1 MWKRTPQQS
10 VRNLK
15 QLFIMGFLKREVT
28 TNVNP
33 TSKFLEWK
41 SNNKS
46 FSFYNKELKQN
57 EEVKLPITFMVLEEY
72 HTIKGFSD
80 ADQTGIYSN
89 EVLQIGSEELEVRTH
104 KGRIIAKGKYK
115 DIKGAVNAA
124 GGNYHKSIYAVT
136 NEWELINISFKGACV
151 SEWSK
156 FVEKGSWKRLADEWV
171 SIESANDHKKGMVK
185 YSTPNFAF
193 NISLSD
199 SEYGMVKDKATQ
211 LQEYMNKYFNKVE
224 EIVVVAEEEVV
235 PESINGLDF

>member
-1 MWKRTPQQS
+1 
-10 VRNLK
+10 
-15 QLFIMGFLKREVT
+15 MGFLKREVT
-28 TNVNP
+28 TTTNP

-57 EEVKLPITFMVLEEY
+57 EEVKLPLTFMVLEEY
-72 HTIKGFSD
+72 HKISGFSD

-89 EVLQIGSEELEVRTH
+89 EVLQIGAEEMEVRTF

-136 NEWELINISFKGACV
+136 KEGELINISFKGACV

-156 FVEKGSWKRLADEWV
+156 FVEKGAWKRLADEWV

-185 YSTPNFAF
+185 YSTPNFVF
-193 NISLSD
+193 NTSLSED
-199 SEYGMVKDKATQ
+199 EFKMVEAKATE
-211 LQEYMNKYFNKVE
+211 LESYLTTYFAKDVKVE
-224 EIVVVAEEEVV
+224 NVAEIDEV
-235 PESINGLDF
+235 EALEQLDF

>member
-1 MWKRTPQQS
+1 
-10 VRNLK
+10 
-15 QLFIMGFLKREVT
+15 MGFLKREVT

-46 FSFYNKELKQN
+46 FSFWNKELKKN
-57 EEVKLPITFMVLEEY
+57 EEVKLPLTFMVLEEY
-72 HTIKGFSD
+72 HKISGFSD

-89 EVLQIGSEELEVRTH
+89 EVLQIGTEEMEVRTF
-104 KGRIIAKGKYK
+104 KGRIIAKGLYK

-151 SEWSK
+151 SQWST
-156 FVEKGSWKRLADEWV
+156 FIEKGAWKRLADEWV
-171 SIESANDHKKGMVK
+171 SIESSNDHQKGMVK

-193 NISLSD
+193 NSSLSD
-199 SEYGMVKDKATQ
+199 TEYKVVEEKATQ
-211 LQEYMNKYFNKVE
+211 LQDYMNKYFKAE
-224 EIVVVAEEEVV
+224 EIEVEAEEVV
-235 PESINGLDF
+235 ATGNINGLDF

>member
-1 MWKRTPQQS
+1 
-10 VRNLK
+10 
-15 QLFIMGFLKREVT
+15 MGFLKREVT
-28 TNVNP
+28 TTTNP

-41 SNNKS
+41 SNKKS

-57 EEVKLPITFMVLEEY
+57 EEVKLPLTFMVLEEY
-72 HTIKGFSD
+72 HKISGFSD

-89 EVLQIGSEELEVRTH
+89 EVLQIGAEEMEVRTF

-136 NEWELINISFKGACV
+136 KEGELINISFKGACV

-156 FVEKGSWKRLADEWV
+156 FVEKGAWKRLADEWV

-185 YSTPNFAF
+185 YSTPNFVF
-193 NISLSD
+193 NTSLS
-199 SEYGMVKDKATQ
+199 ENEFKTVKAKATE
-211 LQEYMNKYFNKVE
+211 LESYLTTYFAKDVKVE
-224 EIVVVAEEEVV
+224 NVAEIDEV
-235 PESINGLDF
+235 EALEHLDF

>member
-1 MWKRTPQQS
+1 
-10 VRNLK
+10 
-15 QLFIMGFLKREVT
+15 MGFLKREVT

-57 EEVKLPITFMVLEEY
+57 VEVKLPLTFMVLEEY
-72 HTIKGFSD
+72 HKISGFSD

-89 EVLQIGSEELEVRTH
+89 EVLQIGTEEMEVRTF
-104 KGRIIAKGKYK
+104 KGRIIAKGLYK

-151 SEWSK
+151 SQWST
-156 FVEKGSWKRLADEWV
+156 FIEKGAWKRLADEWV
-171 SIESANDHKKGMVK
+171 SIESSNDHQKGMVK

-193 NISLSD
+193 NSSLSD
-199 SEYGMVKDKATQ
+199 TEYKLVEEKATQ
-211 LQEYMNKYFNKVE
+211 LQDYMNKYFKAE
-224 EIVVVAEEEVV
+224 EIEVEAEEVV
-235 PESINGLDF
+235 ATGNINGLDF

>member
-1 MWKRTPQQS
+1 
-10 VRNLK
+10 
-15 QLFIMGFLKREVT
+15 MGFLKREVT
-28 TNVNP
+28 TTTNP

-57 EEVKLPITFMVLEEY
+57 EEVKLPLTFMVLEEY
-72 HTIKGFSD
+72 HKISGFSD

-89 EVLQIGSEELEVRTH
+89 EVLQIGAEEMEVRTF

-136 NEWELINISFKGACV
+136 KEGELINISFKGACV

-156 FVEKGSWKRLADEWV
+156 FVEKGAWKRLADEWV

-185 YSTPNFAF
+185 YSTPNFVF
-193 NISLSD
+193 NTSLSED
-199 SEYGMVKDKATQ
+199 EFKMVEAKATE
-211 LQEYMNKYFNKVE
+211 LESYLTTYFAKDVKVE
-224 EIVVVAEEEVV
+224 NVAEIDEV
-235 PESINGLDF
+235 ETLEHLDF